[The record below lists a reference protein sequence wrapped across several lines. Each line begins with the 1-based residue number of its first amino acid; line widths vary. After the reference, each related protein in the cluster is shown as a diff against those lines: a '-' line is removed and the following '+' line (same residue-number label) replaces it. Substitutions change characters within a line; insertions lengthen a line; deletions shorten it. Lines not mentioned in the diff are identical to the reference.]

1 MTSEPSVFR
10 NAAISY
16 IRIPATDT
24 AESAAFYG
32 KVFGWQI
39 HHNSDTPSFTDGS
52 GHTIGHFV
60 TDQHPTGPDGVRP
73 YIYVDDLDKAL
84 EAASAAGAAISTPP
98 YPEGNLTVATIL
110 DPSNNT
116 IGLWTQTA
124 A

>member
-16 IRIPATDT
+16 IRIPTTDPKRS
-24 AESAAFYG
+24 AEFYES
-32 KVFGWQI
+32 VFGWQI
-39 HHNSDTPSFTDGS
+39 HDNSEVPSFADGS

-60 TDQHPTGPDGVRP
+60 SDQDPTGAHGVRP
-73 YIYVDDLDKAL
+73 YIYVDDLNKAL
-84 EAASAAGAAISTPP
+84 EAASAAGATVSTPP